1 MHPLQEA
8 AGLPAGLLTFVSKEV
23 SMSICN
29 VISVDEKGKA
39 GFPLFLEHSPM
50 APRNRKKIS

>member
-1 MHPLQEA
+1 MHLPQEE

-39 GFPLFLEHSPM
+39 RFPLFLEPSPM
-50 APRNRKKIS
+50 APRNREKIS